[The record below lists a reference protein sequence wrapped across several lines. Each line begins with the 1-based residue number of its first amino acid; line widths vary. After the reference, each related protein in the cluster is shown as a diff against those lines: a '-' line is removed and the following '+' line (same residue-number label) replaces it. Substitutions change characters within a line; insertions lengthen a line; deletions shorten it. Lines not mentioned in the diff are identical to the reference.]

1 MGRPLLEPARMTD
14 TPEDPP
20 DTSKVRKDA
29 DMAHDEDHK
38 DDCPQTPSDDTSS
51 ETPKENLVH
60 FNPWRDFND
69 AAPQIDVFGDEPD
82 PGRIAEFMD
91 VVFGYC
97 DGLIPVRSF
106 IDKGQGFDGRP
117 HNIWIEADSSVA
129 DKMTTFANW
138 AAREGAA
145 VYVIP
150 GTVAEP
156 GQAKADD
163 VQQMQTVV
171 VDIDTGDI
179 AAKRAHLERHLGPP
193 SMVVESGG
201 VTPEGQHKAHVWWK
215 LTEPAEGSDIARVTR
230 LRGDIAAKAGGDM
243 HFRSAHQ
250 PIRVAGSVYYKNTLK
265 TQVRIVALK
274 AEMERDL
281 GEFTEAVTDMP
292 PAPGVSLQPDFAAPD
307 KPAVDDVLVTPV
319 RESAQDDWSRFEG
332 ASAAIGYFIRMV
344 HEGRM
349 SKDEGWEGI
358 CGYNAAMLRPQWTVE
373 RLKRESERLW
383 ARHVDKYGPPLVRL
397 DSAAPVPDEMPAF
410 TLGALLDDTSPMPE
424 DIIAP
429 RVLTPGGL
437 LVLGGAPKVGK
448 SDLLISWLVHMAAGQ
463 PFLGFTPP
471 RPLRIF
477 YLQAEIQYH
486 YLRERLRQIALPPEV
501 LAAAR
506 DTFVATPKLKM
517 LLDAE
522 GSMQV
527 ATAVR
532 RAFPDAPPDI
542 LCVDPIRNLFDG
554 GPDGGGENDNTAMMF
569 FLKDRV
575 EVLRDHIDPDCG
587 VILVHH
593 TRKLSKHQVKEDP
606 FLALSGASAL
616 RGFYTTGL
624 ILHRPDEENPQRKLE
639 IELRNGPAL
648 EPKIVDKVNG
658 EWVELNPM
666 NERLVRQETG
676 AKHDAERDRKRDVIL
691 RLLFDEAA
699 EGRVYTSTQFGAGFE
714 NQHGL
719 GSEFTIR
726 QRINVLASKGFVKFR
741 RDLAEHGFPATKSH
755 FGYLCVEGM
764 RFGRDPVVD
773 PETGE
778 VLAEGELVLPSHFK
792 CPHSGR
798 AREVENPAVWVF
810 PEGVDE

>member
-1 MGRPLLEPARMTD
+1 MSTD
-14 TPEDPP
+14 
-20 DTSKVRKDA
+20 
-29 DMAHDEDHK
+29 HDEPKKPSAD
-38 DDCPQTPSDDTSS
+38 TEPSDP
-51 ETPKENLVH
+51 PKENLVH

-82 PGRIAEFMD
+82 PEQIAQFME

-117 HNIWIEADSSVA
+117 HNIWIDAGENVT
-129 DKMTTFANW
+129 DKMTTFSNW

-150 GTVAEP
+150 GTVAEQ
-156 GQAKADD
+156 GQAKAADIL
-163 VQQMQTVV
+163 QMQAVV

-179 AAKRAHLERHLGPP
+179 ASKRAHLERHLGPP
-193 SMVVESGG
+193 TMVVESGG
-201 VTPEGQHKAHVWWK
+201 VTPEGQRKAHVWWK

-230 LRGDIAAKAGGDM
+230 IRGDIAAKVGGDM

-250 PIRVAGSVYYKNTLK
+250 PIRVAGSVYYKNSLK
-265 TQVRIVALK
+265 TQVRIVALH
-274 AEMERDL
+274 ADRERDL

-292 PAPGVSLQPDFAAPD
+292 PAPGVSLQPDFTAPD

-383 ARHVDKYGPPLVRL
+383 ARHVEKYGPPLIRL
-397 DSAAPVPDEMPAF
+397 DSAAPAPNEMHAF
-410 TLGALLDDTSPMPE
+410 TLGALLDDDSPMPA

-448 SDLLISWLVHMAAGQ
+448 SDLLISLLVHMAAGV
-463 PFLGFTPP
+463 PFLDFTPP
-471 RPLRIF
+471 RPLRVF

-486 YLRERLRQIALPPEV
+486 YLRERMKQISLPKDV
-501 LAAAR
+501 LTGAR
-506 DTFVATPKLKM
+506 DNLVATPKLNL
-517 LLDAE
+517 LLDTE
-522 GSMQV
+522 GSVRV
-527 ATAVR
+527 AEAIR
-532 RAFPDAPPDI
+532 RSFPTEPVDI
-542 LCVDPIRNLFDG
+542 ICIDPIRNIFDG

-569 FLKDRV
+569 FLKERV
-575 EVLRDHIDPDCG
+575 EVLRDHINPDCG
-587 VILVHH
+587 VILAHH
-593 TRKLSKHQVKEDP
+593 TKKLSKQQVKDDP

-616 RGFYTTGL
+616 RGFYTSGL
-624 ILHRPDEENPQRKLE
+624 ILHRPDEESPQRKLE

-648 EPKIVDKVNG
+648 EPKLIDKVKG
-658 EWVELNPM
+658 EWIEINPM
-666 NERLVRQETG
+666 NERLVRAEVG
-676 AKHDAERDRKRDVIL
+676 AKHDAERDRKGEVIIDIL
-691 RLLFDEAA
+691 EREARAGRMYTMTLFA
-699 EGRVYTSTQFGAGFE
+699 ESFE
-714 NQHGL
+714 NQGGL
-719 GSEFTIR
+719 SGQTSIR
-726 QRINVLASKGFVKFR
+726 DRLNVLTTKGVIKFVKADAAN
-741 RDLAEHGFPATKSH
+741 DLGLPTDRSKY
-755 FGYLCVEGM
+755 GYLCTEFTELATGEN
-764 RFGRDPVVD
+764 VVD
-773 PETGE
+773 PDTGE
-778 VLAEGELVLPSHFK
+778 VFPVHIPVRPSHYKCAQTGAVLP
-792 CPHSGR
+792 
-798 AREVENPAVWVF
+798 VENPEIWVRQERAN
-810 PEGVDE
+810 P